1 MAGKMKLDL
10 RTWSPV
16 RVGLALLLLGLIL
29 LGVWAV
35 QVYATARSLQAH
47 LVAAEALASGDPLQ
61 ALSDPEAVGQL
72 LTGLRADVVTL
83 QRHTG
88 GLARIA
94 PALRWLPTVGPLLG
108 DAPALL
114 DMGDG
119 LTEAGVVLWDA
130 FAPALQDL
138 QSGEGDLLESFAVA
152 LEQAQPHLGEARAAV
167 QRAQEARAQLTAE
180 SLPERLQEPLG
191 KLDAVLPWLD
201 DGLALVQVAPD
212 LLGMHGPRT
221 YLLLALNEDELRPG
235 GGFITGVGE
244 VRLQAG
250 RIVTMTFRDSYAA
263 DDFSLPYPD
272 PPEPLR
278 RFLGLDQWVFRDSNW
293 SPDFPTA
300 ARQAIELY
308 RPGYPVSI
316 AGVIAFDQQAARRLV
331 GALGPLTVAGA
342 EEPVTGESLIAAI
355 HQAWAPEGGK
365 LDQEWWEQ
373 RKSFMGL
380 LAEAAVARVESG
392 KVEWG
397 PLAETLLNLL
407 EEKQLQV
414 YMAEPAVEE
423 CLSERGW
430 DGGLRP
436 VQGDFLFPVE
446 ANLGYNKAS
455 ARIRRTLSYIV
466 DLTQPLARS
475 PRTQPLARAE
485 LTLVYTH
492 TSAVDYPC
500 KPEVRYDPVYVQMM
514 DRCYWAY
521 LRLYLPEGARLVEAS
536 RHPIPAAAMWDGQPW
551 TGFPVEEAPERDHT
565 VLAQAFLLPSG
576 SQVALHFVYELPA
589 GVLQEEP
596 GGVFHYHLDVQKQ
609 AGLDAVPVDISLH
622 LPPNAVLLESQPQP
636 TAQQDG
642 VLVYRFDLREDSSLS
657 VRYRVPEGDKP

>member
-1 MAGKMKLDL
+1 MAEKMKLDL
-10 RTWSPV
+10 RTWSPA
-16 RVGLALLLLGLIL
+16 RAGLALLFLGLIA
-29 LGVWAV
+29 LGVWAAG
-35 QVYATARSLQAH
+35 VYGTARSLQGH
-47 LVAAEALASGDPLQ
+47 LAAAEALASGDPHQ

-72 LTGLRADVVTL
+72 LTGLRADVVAL
-83 QRHTG
+83 RRQTG

-94 PALRWLPTVGPLLG
+94 PAFRWLPKVGPLLG

-119 LTEAGVVLWDA
+119 LTEAGVSLWDA
-130 FAPALQDL
+130 FAPALQEG

-152 LEQAQPHLGEARAAV
+152 LEQAQPHLAEARAAV
-167 QRAQEARAQLTAE
+167 QRAREARARMTVE
-180 SLPERLQEPLG
+180 SLPERLREPLG
-191 KLDAVLPWLD
+191 KLDAVLPWLE
-201 DGLALVQVAPD
+201 DGLALAQVAPD
-212 LLGMHGPRT
+212 LLGMHGART

-250 RIVTMTFRDSYAA
+250 RIVTMTFRDSYTA

-278 RFLGLDQWVFRDSNW
+278 RFLGVDLWVFRDSNW

-316 AGVIAFDQQAARRLV
+316 AGVIAFDQQAASRLV

-342 EEPVTGESLIAAI
+342 EEPVTGESFIVAI
-355 HQAWAPEGGK
+355 RQAWAPEEGK
-365 LDQEWWEQ
+365 LDREWWVQ

-380 LAEAAVARVESG
+380 LAEAAMARVESG
-392 KVEWG
+392 EVEWA

-407 EEKQLQV
+407 EEKHLQV
-414 YMAEPAVEE
+414 YVAETAVAE

-455 ARIRRTLSYIV
+455 TIIRRAWSYTV
-466 DLTQPLARS
+466 DLTQPW
-475 PRTQPLARAE
+475 ARAE

-492 TSAVDYPC
+492 TSVVDYPC
-500 KPEVRYDPVYVQMM
+500 KPEVRYDHVYVQMM

-536 RHPIPAAAMWDGQPW
+536 RHLIPAVAMWDGQTW
-551 TGFPVEEAPERDHT
+551 LGFPVEGAPERDHA
-565 VLAQAFLLPSG
+565 VVGQAFLLPPASH
-576 SQVALHFVYELPA
+576 VALHFVYELPA
-589 GVLQEEP
+589 SVLQEEP

-609 AGLDAVPVDISLH
+609 AGLDIVPVDITLR
-622 LPPNAVLLESQPQP
+622 LPSNAVLLESQPQP

-642 VLVYRFDLREDSSLS
+642 ALVYRFDLREDSSLS
-657 VRYRVPEGDKP
+657 VRYRTPEGDE

>member
-1 MAGKMKLDL
+1 MAEEMKPDL

-16 RVGLALLLLGLIL
+16 RAGLALLLLGLIA
-29 LGVWAV
+29 LGVWAA
-35 QVYATARSLQAH
+35 QVYGTARSLQGH
-47 LVAAEALASGDPLQ
+47 LAAVESLASGDSL
-61 ALSDPEAVGQL
+61 LVLRSDPEAVGQL

-83 QRHTG
+83 QRQTG
-88 GLARIA
+88 GLVRIA

-130 FAPALQDL
+130 FAPVLQDG

-152 LEQAQPHLGEARAAV
+152 LEQAQPHLGEARVAV
-167 QRAQEARAQLTAE
+167 QRAQEARSQVTLEA
-180 SLPERLQEPLG
+180 LPGRLREPLG

-201 DGLALVQVAPD
+201 DGLALAQVAPD

-235 GGFITGVGE
+235 GGFITGAGE

-278 RFLGLDQWVFRDSNW
+278 RFMGLDLWVFRDSNW

-300 ARQAIELY
+300 ARQASELY

-316 AGVIAFDQQAARRLV
+316 AGVIAFDQQATSRLV
-331 GALGPLTVAGA
+331 GALGTLTVVGS
-342 EEPVTGESLIAAI
+342 EELVTGESLIATI
-355 HQAWAPEGGK
+355 RQAWAPEEGK
-365 LDQEWWEQ
+365 LDREWWEQ

-380 LAEAAVARVESG
+380 LAEAAMARVESG
-392 KVEWG
+392 EVEWG
-397 PLAETLLNLL
+397 LLAETLLNLL
-407 EEKQLQV
+407 EEKHLLV
-414 YMAEPAVEE
+414 YAAEPTVEE
-423 CLSERGW
+423 RLAERGW

-455 ARIRRTLSYIV
+455 TRIRRTLSYTV
-466 DLTQPLARS
+466 DLTQAPPL
-475 PRTQPLARAE
+475 AE

-492 TSAVDYPC
+492 TSAVNSPC
-500 KPEVRYDPVYVQMM
+500 KPESRYDLVYVQMM

-536 RHPIPAAAMWDGQPW
+536 RHPIPAVAMWDGQTW
-551 TGFPVEEAPERDHT
+551 RGFPVEEAPEQDHT
-565 VLAQAFLLPSG
+565 VLAQAFLLPTASR
-576 SQVALHFVYELPA
+576 VALRFVYELPA

-609 AGLDAVPVDISLH
+609 AGLDIVPVDISLR

-636 TAQQDG
+636 TSQPEE

-657 VRYRVPEGDKP
+657 VRYRVPEGDE

>member
-201 DGLALVQVAPD
+201 DGLALAQVAPD

-278 RFLGLDQWVFRDSNW
+278 RFMGLDLWVFRDSNW

-300 ARQAIELY
+300 ARQALDLY
-308 RPGYPVSI
+308 RPGYPVEV
-316 AGVIAFDQQAARRLV
+316 AGVATVDQTALRALLN
-331 GALGPLTVAGA
+331 ALGPVTVRG
-342 EEPVTGESLIAAI
+342 ETVTGDSV
-355 HQAWAPEGGK
+355 QAFIYEAWTPEEERVT
-365 LDQEWWEQ
+365 LDWLRQ
-373 RKSFMGL
+373 RKDFMGE
-380 LAEAAVARVESG
+380 LATAVLSRVESAPG
-392 KVEWG
+392 EIDW
-397 PLAETLLNLL
+397 LALGQAVLQLFESRHLQFTLLTDSPA
-407 EEKQLQV
+407 
-414 YMAEPAVEE
+414 MAVLA
-423 CLSERGW
+423 ERGW
-430 DGGLRP
+430 DGSLATTE
-436 VQGDFLFPVE
+436 GDFLAVIE
-446 ANLGYNKAS
+446 ANVGYNKAS
-455 ARIRRTLSYIV
+455 RKIKRALAYEV
-466 DLTQPLARS
+466 DLSRQPFQS
-475 PRTQPLARAE
+475 Q
-485 LTLVYTH
+485 LTLTYTH
-492 TSAVDYPC
+492 TSQVDIPC
-500 KPEVRYDPVYVQMM
+500 VSEARYDFQYEKMM

-551 TGFPVEEAPERDHT
+551 LGFPVEEAPEQGHT

-576 SQVALHFVYELPA
+576 SRVALHFVYELPA

-609 AGLDAVPVDISLH
+609 AGVDAVPVDISLR

-636 TAQQDG
+636 TAQQDE

-657 VRYRVPEGDKP
+657 VRYRVPEGDE